1 MAVSQ
6 RLELRQ
12 SQSLV
17 MTPQLQQAI
26 RLLQLSNL
34 ELADY
39 VERELEQNP
48 LLERAVQET
57 GYAEEAPAEPESFR
71 PQDSADYASADRL
84 PASADAPLDSAE
96 RYDDNSPS
104 DDWAGGEDG
113 GSAGDGASEA
123 WGQGGEGA
131 FNWGNGRGG
140 RFEEDEDGGFE
151 QRLVDRPRLRDLLLE
166 QVQMDLDLPADR
178 LIGAYLVD
186 CLDEAGYLATPLDEA
201 AAQLG
206 CSEAEV
212 EQVLIRLQR
221 CEPAGIFARSLRE
234 CLALQLAE
242 RNRLDPLMERLLDN
256 LPLVAERDY
265 VKLRRICGCDAED
278 LSDMLA
284 EIRRLD
290 PRPALSYEGGTAEA
304 IIPDVLLRVRPD
316 GSWLVEL
323 NADTLPR
330 VLVDQGTY
338 SRVVERCR
346 SREDKEFLTDQL
358 QQANWLVKALHQ
370 RAGTILKVAS
380 ELVRQQ
386 DAFFRKGVRHLRPM
400 TLKVIAEEIGM
411 HESTVSRV
419 TSNKFLATPRGTYE
433 LKYFFS
439 AALGG
444 TGGGDD
450 HSAESVRDR
459 IKELIAGEGPSAVLS
474 DDAIVDKL
482 KAEGIEIAR
491 RTVAKYRE
499 ALGIPSS
506 VQRRREKS
514 LALVR

>member
-48 LLERAVQET
+48 LLEVAAPEPA
-57 GYAEEAPAEPESFR
+57 GFAEEVPADPDSFR
-71 PQDSADYASADRL
+71 PQDSADYTTTDRL
-84 PASADAPLDSAE
+84 AAADDAPLDTAQS
-96 RYDDNSPS
+96 YDDNSPS
-104 DDWAGGEDG
+104 DDWAGGPDG
-113 GSAGDGASEA
+113 ETSYGDSEA

-131 FNWGNGRGG
+131 FNWGNDRGG
-140 RFEEDEDGGFE
+140 RFEGDEDGGFE
-151 QRLVDRPRLRDLLLE
+151 QRLADRPPLRHLLLE
-166 QVQMDLDLPADR
+166 QVQMDLDAPVDR

-186 CLDEAGYLATPLDEA
+186 CLDEAGYLVTPLGEVA
-201 AAQLG
+201 EQLG
-206 CSEAEV
+206 CAEAEV
-212 EQVLIRLQR
+212 ERVLLRLQR
-221 CEPAGIFARSLRE
+221 FEPAGLFARSLRE
-234 CLALQLAE
+234 CLALQLADQ
-242 RNRLDPLMERLLDN
+242 NRLDPLMERLLEN

-265 VKLRRICGCDAED
+265 AKLRRLIGCDAED
-278 LSDMLA
+278 LTDMLA

-290 PRPALSYEGGTAEA
+290 PRPGLSYEGGAAEP
-304 IIPDVLLRVRPD
+304 IIPDVLLRARPD

-338 SRVVERCR
+338 SRVVGQCR
-346 SREDKEFLTDQL
+346 SRRDKDYLTEQL

-400 TLKVIAEEIGM
+400 TLRVIAEEIGM

-419 TSNKFLATPRGTYE
+419 TSNKFLATPRGTFE

-444 TGGGDD
+444 FGGEE
-450 HSAESVRDR
+450 HAAESVRDR
-459 IKELIAGEGPSAVLS
+459 IREMIAGESPQAVLS

-482 KAEGIEIAR
+482 KVEGIEIAR

-499 ALGIPSS
+499 ALNIPSS
-506 VQRRREKS
+506 VQRRREKA

>member
-48 LLERAVQET
+48 LLDRAD
-57 GYAEEAPAEPESFR
+57 PEPSGFADEMPPEPDAFR

-84 PASADAPLDSAE
+84 PAAGESPLDRTE
-96 RYDDNSPS
+96 VYDDNSPS
-104 DDWAGGEDG
+104 DDWPAGGEGSEG
-113 GSAGDGASEA
+113 GSDSWGA
-123 WGQGGEGA
+123 GGEGA
-131 FNWGNGRGG
+131 FNWGSGRGG
-140 RFEEDEDGGFE
+140 RFEDDEDAGFE
-151 QRLVDRPRLRDLLLE
+151 QRLADRPRLRDLLLE
-166 QVQMDLDLPADR
+166 QVQMDLETPADR

-186 CLDEAGYLATPLDEA
+186 CLDEAGYLSAPLDELA
-201 AAQLG
+201 GQLG
-206 CSEAEV
+206 CGEAELTR
-212 EQVLIRLQR
+212 VLARLQR
-221 CEPAGIFARSLRE
+221 FEPTGVFARDLKE

-242 RNRLDPLMERLLDN
+242 RNRLDPLMARLLDN

-265 VKLRRICGCDAED
+265 AKLRRVVGCDAED
-278 LSDMLA
+278 LSDMLS
-284 EIRRLD
+284 ELRRLD
-290 PRPALSYEGGTAEA
+290 PRPALTYEGGAAEP
-304 IIPDVLLRVRPD
+304 IVPDVLLRARPD

-338 SRVVERCR
+338 ARVVRHCR
-346 SREDKEFLTDQL
+346 TRQDKDYVSEQL
-358 QQANWLVKALHQ
+358 QAANWLVKALHQ
-370 RAGTILKVAS
+370 RAGTILKVAT

-386 DAFFRKGVRHLRPM
+386 DAFFRKGVRHLKPM
-400 TLKVIAEEIGM
+400 TLKDIAEEIGM

-444 TGGGDD
+444 AGGEE
-450 HSAESVRDR
+450 HAAEAVRDR
-459 IKELIAGEGPSAVLS
+459 IKTLIAAEAPQAVLS

-499 ALGIPSS
+499 ALNIPSS
-506 VQRRREKS
+506 VQRRREKA
-514 LALVR
+514 LALAR

>member
-48 LLERAVQET
+48 LLERAD
-57 GYAEEAPAEPESFR
+57 AEPPPAADERPAEPDAFR
-71 PQDSADYASADRL
+71 PQDAADYATTDRL
-84 PASADAPLDSAE
+84 PEAGDSPLDTTAS
-96 RYDDNSPS
+96 YDDNSPS
-104 DDWAGGEDG
+104 DNWSESDWQGGDSG
-113 GSAGDGASEA
+113 SEA
-123 WGQGGEGA
+123 WGAGGEGA
-131 FNWGNGRGG
+131 FNWGSGRGG
-140 RFEEDEDGGFE
+140 RFEDDEDSGFE
-151 QRLVDRPRLRDLLLE
+151 QRLADQPRLRDRLLE
-166 QVQMDLDLPADR
+166 QVQMDLETQSDR

-186 CLDEAGYLATPLDEA
+186 CLDESGYLTLPLEEA
-201 AAQLG
+201 AEQLG
-206 CSEAEV
+206 CGAAEV
-212 EQVLIRLQR
+212 ARVLTRLQGF
-221 CEPAGIFARSLRE
+221 EPTGIFARDLRE

-242 RNRLDPLMERLLDN
+242 RNRLDPMMERLLDN
-256 LPLVAERDY
+256 LALVGERDY
-265 VKLRRICGCDAED
+265 AKLRRLCGCDVED
-278 LSDMLA
+278 LTEMLS
-284 EIRRLD
+284 ELRSLD
-290 PRPALSYEGGTAEA
+290 PRPALTHEGGAAEPV
-304 IIPDVLLRVRPD
+304 IPDVLLRPRAD

-338 SRVVERCR
+338 ARVVGHCR
-346 SREDKEFLTDQL
+346 KRQEKDYLNDQL
-358 QQANWLVKALHQ
+358 QAANWLVKALHQ
-370 RAGTILKVAS
+370 RAATILKVS
-380 ELVRQQ
+380 TELVRQQ
-386 DAFFRKGVRHLRPM
+386 DGFFRKGVRHLRPM
-400 TLKVIAEEIGM
+400 TLKDIAEVIGM

-444 TGGGDD
+444 AGGEE
-450 HSAESVRDR
+450 HSAESVRER
-459 IKELIAGEGPSAVLS
+459 IRELIAGEEPKSVLS

-499 ALGIPSS
+499 ALNIPSS